1 MLVPG
6 VRLEINSLHLGPTDH
21 QPSRMGLCWVQR
33 SGVGSS
39 VFRCF
44 FFSWGKI
51 GGNRLGRH
59 QFHGGVCFSW
69 LGGGGEE
76 EKESQGR
83 EWVILSSWS
92 WRRNRFLGR
101 FCGVF
106 DFCGENP
113 ERIPKKV
120 THKSNG
126 YFTNH
131 WPHGV
136 EPCLSTVMEGLHW
149 TAGTTKGSA
158 KLDEIFCCK
167 YLHF

>member
-1 MLVPG
+1 M
-6 VRLEINSLHLGPTDH
+6 
-21 QPSRMGLCWVQR
+21 
-33 SGVGSS
+33 
-39 VFRCF
+39 F

-69 LGGGGEE
+69 LGGGRGRKGEPGKGMGYFE
-76 EKESQGR
+76 QLKLEKEQIS
-83 EWVILSSWS
+83 WKILW
-92 WRRNRFLGR
+92 
-101 FCGVF
+101 CF

-136 EPCLSTVMEGLHW
+136 EPCLSTVMEGLH
-149 TAGTTKGSA
+149 
-158 KLDEIFCCK
+158 
-167 YLHF
+167 